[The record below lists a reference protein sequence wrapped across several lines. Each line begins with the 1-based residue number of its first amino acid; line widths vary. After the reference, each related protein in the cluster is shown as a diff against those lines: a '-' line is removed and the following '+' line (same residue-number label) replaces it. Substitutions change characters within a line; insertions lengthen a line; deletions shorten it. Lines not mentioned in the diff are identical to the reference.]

1 MKSSFVLFFCL
12 FEREIRLNNSSDAV
26 IIMYTYKI
34 WYNND
39 NELYCRKVYVR
50 FFKEMYYNRL
60 ICELEVL
67 NYVWRLFCDSQY

>member
-39 NELYCRKVYVR
+39 NELYCRQVYVR

-67 NYVWRLFCDSQY
+67 NYVCRLLCDSQY